1 MIRKTP
7 VAGRV
12 PNPARDLVPG
22 RVSGLVS
29 GLGFFLSCAAASG
42 ALAHPAEV
50 HAEMHQAGLAA
61 GIAHPLTG
69 VDHMLAALAVGL
81 FAARRGERAIW
92 SAPVAFIA
100 AIAGGFALSLFTLTM
115 PMLEATIA
123 ASVLVIAAMA
133 VAADRVRITPALGLI
148 ALFGLFHG
156 YAHGVEAT
164 PGELGPFAFG
174 AIAAMT
180 GLVAASAA
188 ACRLLI
194 KNAALRGGAAS

>member
-1 MIRKTP
+1 MTRRKP
-7 VAGRV
+7 VPSRI
-12 PNPARDLVPG
+12 PDLV
-22 RVSGLVS
+22 RGLIP
-29 GLGFFLSCAAASG
+29 GLGFFLSYAVATG
-42 ALAHPAEV
+42 ALAHPPEV
-50 HAEMHQAGLAA
+50 YAEMHQGGLAA
-61 GIAHPLTG
+61 GFAHPLTG
-69 VDHMLAALAVGL
+69 LDHMLAALAVGA
-81 FAARRGERAIW
+81 FAARRGECAIW

-100 AIAGGFALSLFTLTM
+100 AVAGGFALSLFTLTM

-164 PGELGPFAFG
+164 PGKLGLFAFG

-188 ACRLLI
+188 ACRLLTR
-194 KNAALRGGAAS
+194 NAALRGGAAS